1 MEQGNFPDYLVN
13 FNVQDPTL
21 WEDDDY
27 LKISLFS
34 VDELKLPEDIQPGSC
49 LLIRN
54 GFVSAVTRDRRDAS
68 APRLLIA
75 G

>member
-1 MEQGNFPDYLVN
+1 MEHGNFPDYLVN

-27 LKISLFS
+27 LKISLYS
-34 VDELKLPEDIQPGSC
+34 VDEVKLPEVIQPGSC

-54 GFVSAVTRDRRDAS
+54 VYVSAVTEITAMPA
-68 APRLLIA
+68 APRLLITC
-75 G
+75 